1 MARKR
6 KVVDTFTQTKLN
18 LMASDIARKI
28 DLITDE
34 NLGALI
40 KVALQERDRRN
51 AQDKE
56 EDPAFAPMF
65 DYLGEE

>member
-1 MARKR
+1 MART
-6 KVVDTFTQTKLN
+6 VDAFTKTKLN
-18 LMASDIARKI
+18 LMASDVARHI
-28 DLITDE
+28 EHITDE
-34 NLGALI
+34 NLGTLI
-40 KVALQERDRRN
+40 KVALQDRDRRN